1 MTLVESLTRDVS
13 LALRRLIRTPGFT
26 LIAVLSLSLGIGVNT
41 LMFSFMNAVLLQPL
55 PYPDADRLVM
65 VTMTT
70 QDNPGSFGPLTPP
83 MFFMLRDHAQS
94 FDAVGVY
101 DFARQVNLTDDTSGL
116 AAERLSGHRISS
128 TAFQA
133 LGVRPLLGRFH
144 TPAEDLSGAEPTIV
158 LSHALWQ
165 RRFGGRPD
173 IVGQSAV
180 IDGQSTASHRRH
192 AAVVRG
198 LRRLIGCLDAV
209 RVCSGRR
216 TGQRAVAARCRSA
229 QAWRRRGNRPR
240 PRSQNVAREYER
252 AFPDRGKWLL
262 TLRPLDEAFFGG
274 MRQPLLLLQAA
285 VGLVLLIACANLA
298 ALILTRAVSRQRE
311 LAVRAALGQSRASIV
326 TQLMIES
333 LLLSLAAGVVG
344 AFATWV
350 SLRPLVALT
359 PAWFPRL
366 DAVGIDARVFL
377 FCLGVCVAASVI
389 FGLIPALQASRPN
402 LVRALHESGARTS
415 GSRSRMLQLQ
425 GLVVVQVAL
434 AFVLL
439 IGAGLVIKTLVRLQ
453 GVNLGIETSGLLSLE
468 VQLPRAVYMKDNV
481 GTAPGI
487 TLVDYSPAGPLL
499 IDRFHEAL
507 QQVPGVVRAAGA
519 MVAPLNGHPGVEF
532 LLEGAPASGKPTF
545 TAYEMVTPDYF
556 ATLGTRLVRGRDFN
570 AGDQANTPW
579 VVVVNE
585 AFARTYWPGQEAL
598 GKHLTFQFYRKDG
611 EQPREVVG
619 VVADTRQF
627 RGETDVQPLV
637 FALHRQQLVRQRASL
652 EALRMRT
659 SFVIRANGDPLAL
672 AASVRAALTRVDP
685 GIPVL
690 QLRTVDSYLNAQLQS
705 PRFIA
710 TLFTI
715 FAAVALGIGVIGIY
729 GVTAHAV
736 SDRYREFGIRR
747 ALGAGTG
754 TVLGLVVRRS
764 LIILLIGVAVGIGAS
779 LALTRFLENFLW
791 GVTRSDPATFAT
803 IAAILVGTGIVACLV
818 PGTRATR
825 IDPLVALRH
834 DCVAARL
841 SSYISSSGRASHSP
855 SNSGQCTRWISMNW
869 RASSRASS
877 FDFTSTSAYPPMTS
891 FASVNGPSCTL
902 SLPPL

>member
-55 PYPDADRLVM
+55 PYPDAARLVM
-65 VTMTT
+65 VYMAPP
-70 QDNPGSFGPLTPP
+70 DNPGNLGPLPPP

-101 DFARQVNLTDDTSGL
+101 DFGRQVNLTDDTSGF

-128 TAFQA
+128 TALQA
-133 LGVRPLLGRFH
+133 LGVKPLLGRIH

-180 IDGQSTASHRRH
+180 IDGQSTAVIGVMPPSFEVFDGSSDAWIPFGFAP
-192 AAVVRG
+192 AAAQGSQRWLRG
-198 LRRLIGCLDAV
+198 VARLK
-209 RVCSGRR
+209 SGV
-216 TGQRAVAARCRSA
+216 TLEQASA
-229 QAWRRRGNRPR
+229 EV
-240 PRSQNVAREYER
+240 QNVARAYER
-252 AFPDRGKWLL
+252 AFPDRGQWKL
-262 TLRPLDEAFFGG
+262 TLQPLEEAFFGG

-311 LAVRAALGQSRASIV
+311 LAVRAALGQSRAGIV
-326 TQLMIES
+326 TQLMVES

-344 AFATWV
+344 ALAAWA

-366 DAVGIDARVFL
+366 NAVGIDARVFL

-389 FGLIPALQASRPN
+389 FGLVPALQASRPN

-611 EQPREVVG
+611 ELPREVVG

-690 QLRTVDSYLNAQLQS
+690 QLRTVNSYLNAQLQS

-764 LIILLIGVAVGIGAS
+764 LVILLVGVAVGVGAS

-834 DCVAARL
+834 D
-841 SSYISSSGRASHSP
+841 
-855 SNSGQCTRWISMNW
+855 
-869 RASSRASS
+869 
-877 FDFTSTSAYPPMTS
+877 
-891 FASVNGPSCTL
+891 
-902 SLPPL
+902 

>member
-1 MTLVESLTRDVS
+1 MPPSFEVFDGSSDAWMPFGFAPAAAQGSARWLRGVARLKPGVTREQ
-13 LALRRLIRTPGFT
+13 A
-26 LIAVLSLSLGIGVNT
+26 
-41 LMFSFMNAVLLQPL
+41 
-55 PYPDADRLVM
+55 
-65 VTMTT
+65 
-70 QDNPGSFGPLTPP
+70 
-83 MFFMLRDHAQS
+83 
-94 FDAVGVY
+94 
-101 DFARQVNLTDDTSGL
+101 
-116 AAERLSGHRISS
+116 AAE
-128 TAFQA
+128 A
-133 LGVRPLLGRFH
+133 
-144 TPAEDLSGAEPTIV
+144 
-158 LSHALWQ
+158 
-165 RRFGGRPD
+165 
-173 IVGQSAV
+173 
-180 IDGQSTASHRRH
+180 
-192 AAVVRG
+192 
-198 LRRLIGCLDAV
+198 
-209 RVCSGRR
+209 
-216 TGQRAVAARCRSA
+216 
-229 QAWRRRGNRPR
+229 
-240 PRSQNVAREYER
+240 QNVAREYER
-252 AFPDRGKWLL
+252 AFPDRGKWML

-519 MVAPLNGHPGVEF
+519 MVAPLTGHPGVEF

-611 EQPREVVG
+611 ELPREVVG

-652 EALRMRT
+652 EVLRMRT
-659 SFVIRANGDPLAL
+659 SFVHPRERRPDGAGGLGPRRAHAGRSRHPGAAAAHGGLVPERATPEPAL
-672 AASVRAALTRVDP
+672 HRDALHHLRRGRPRDRRHRHLRRHRARRLGSLPRVRH
-685 GIPVL
+685 
-690 QLRTVDSYLNAQLQS
+690 S
-705 PRFIA
+705 PRA
-710 TLFTI
+710 RRGHGHRARPRGSP
-715 FAAVALGIGVIGIY
+715 FA
-729 GVTAHAV
+729 
-736 SDRYREFGIRR
+736 
-747 ALGAGTG
+747 
-754 TVLGLVVRRS
+754 RS
-764 LIILLIGVAVGIGAS
+764 SCSSAS
-779 LALTRFLENFLW
+779 RWASAP
-791 GVTRSDPATFAT
+791 RS
-803 IAAILVGTGIVACLV
+803 
-818 PGTRATR
+818 R
-825 IDPLVALRH
+825 
-834 DCVAARL
+834 
-841 SSYISSSGRASHSP
+841 
-855 SNSGQCTRWISMNW
+855 
-869 RASSRASS
+869 
-877 FDFTSTSAYPPMTS
+877 
-891 FASVNGPSCTL
+891 
-902 SLPPL
+902 

>member
-70 QDNPGSFGPLTPP
+70 EDNPGNFGPLSPP

-94 FDAVGVY
+94 FDAVGAY
-101 DFARQVNLTDDTSGL
+101 DFSRQVNLTDATSGL

-128 TAFQA
+128 SALQA
-133 LGVRPLLGRFH
+133 LGVKPLLGRFH

-165 RRFGGRPD
+165 RRFGGRAD
-173 IVGQSAV
+173 IVGQSAIV
-180 IDGQSTASHRRH
+180 DGQSTAIIGVMPPSFEMFDGSSDAWIPFAFAP
-192 AAVVRG
+192 AAAQGSARWLRG
-198 LRRLIGCLDAV
+198 VARLKPGV
-209 RVCSGRR
+209 TRE
-216 TGQRAVAARCRSA
+216 QAAAEA
-229 QAWRRRGNRPR
+229 Q
-240 PRSQNVAREYER
+240 SVAREYER
-252 AFPDRGKWLL
+252 AFPDRGKWML

-344 AFATWV
+344 AFAAWA
-350 SLRPLVALT
+350 SLGPLVALT

-366 DAVGIDARVFL
+366 DAVGLDARVFL
-377 FCLGVCVAASVI
+377 FCLGVCVAASII

-425 GLVVVQVAL
+425 GLVIVQVAL

-439 IGAGLVIKTLVRLQ
+439 TGAGLVIKTLVRLQ
-453 GVNLGIETSGLLSLE
+453 GVDLGIDTSGLLSLE
-468 VQLPRAVYMKDNV
+468 IQLPRAVYMKDNV

-487 TLVDYSPAGPLL
+487 TLVDYSVAGPHL

-532 LLEGAPASGKPTF
+532 LLEGAPASAKPTF

-556 ATLGTRLVRGRDFN
+556 ATLGTRLVRGRDF
-570 AGDQANTPW
+570 AVGDQANTPW

-611 EQPREVVG
+611 ELPREVVG
-619 VVADTRQF
+619 IVADTRQF
-627 RGETDVQPLV
+627 RGDTDVQPLV

-652 EALRMRT
+652 EALRMGT
-659 SFVIRANGDPLAL
+659 SFVIRANGDPMAL
-672 AASVRAALTRVDP
+672 AASVRAALNRVDP

-690 QLRTVDSYLNAQLQS
+690 RVRTVDSYLKAQLQS

-729 GVTAHAV
+729 GVTAHGV

-747 ALGAGTG
+747 ALGARTSN
-754 TVLGLVVRRS
+754 VLGLVVRRS
-764 LIILLIGVAVGIGAS
+764 LIILLVGVALGVGAS
-779 LALTRFLENFLW
+779 LALTRFVENFLW

-834 DCVAARL
+834 D
-841 SSYISSSGRASHSP
+841 
-855 SNSGQCTRWISMNW
+855 
-869 RASSRASS
+869 
-877 FDFTSTSAYPPMTS
+877 
-891 FASVNGPSCTL
+891 
-902 SLPPL
+902 